1 MGITVA
7 TGAAIVARFV
17 RMAQARDEG
26 TAFLDSA
33 VPGFRAG

>member
-7 TGAAIVARFV
+7 TGPAIVARFA
-17 RMAQARDEG
+17 RTAQALDDG
-26 TAFLDSA
+26 IAFLDSA